1 MVEKIA
7 KPRRPVGAISV
18 WIALVTFSVAMT
30 ATMIVVQISKAYA
43 GPVYDVVFP
52 IFAVIVGVGAPIA
65 HVVGVYFGVVAIVRV
80 GDRRSLGIL
89 GACLNA
95 LAIAI
100 GVGLVFISLLALG
113 SFR

>member
-1 MVEKIA
+1 MVEGIA
-7 KPRRPVGAISV
+7 KPRRQFGPISV

-30 ATMIVVQISKAYA
+30 ATMIAVQTSKAFA

-52 IFAVIVGVGAPIA
+52 IFAVIVGVGAPVA
-65 HVVGVYFGVVAIVRV
+65 HVVGVYFGVVAIARP
-80 GDRRSLGIL
+80 GDRRGLGIL
-89 GACLNA
+89 GACLNT

-100 GVGLVFISLLALG
+100 GISLVYISLVALG